1 MPDFPQRRKSIP
13 LVTDLVSYFDQ
24 CSLIVFKISK
34 TFKIKFKAM
43 ILAANKR
50 SAGVPSNRQTL
61 NDEELVRNCYVF
73 WKKKHYFRFYLVSS
87 NFNF

>member
-13 LVTDLVSYFDQ
+13 LVTDLVSLDRNYIFFYT
-24 CSLIVFKISK
+24 SLFMTLFGFLKK
-34 TFKIKFKAM
+34 KAM

-61 NDEELVRNCYVF
+61 NDEELVNILAF
-73 WKKKHYFRFYLVSS
+73 LFYL
-87 NFNF
+87 NFIF